1 MTLTRRRILLLLSA
15 LAQVSVSMF
24 GASAPR
30 AAAGQGDRASSPA
43 ADPRGRAITQRYVI
57 VNADDFGEN
66 AAINRG
72 IIEAHERGI
81 VTSASLLLDEP
92 GTDGAVALARQHPSL
107 SLGLHVN
114 LDRLGRGLIGQ
125 ERLTVLA
132 REIERQFN
140 AFTALTGSHPTHI
153 DSHHHVHRQL
163 NVGRLFLRLTQRY
176 GIPLRGFSDAIFM
189 GAFYGQW
196 DFGKIDRSHIGVDYL
211 ITLLGK
217 VAPGFTEIAC
227 HPGYPDPTS
236 DAGYN
241 LEREVELRA
250 LTDPRAKAALG
261 TLDIRLVSYRDYRA
275 VTGLTPTRA
284 GAEPDCQARI
294 AR

>member
-1 MTLTRRRILLLLSA
+1 VTITRRGTLWLLPA
-15 LAQVSVSMF
+15 LAQAVVSIF
-24 GASAPR
+24 AASARP
-30 AAAGQGDRASSPA
+30 ATAGQGDRAPA
-43 ADPRGRAITQRYVI
+43 PFAEPKGRDITQRYLI

-72 IIEAHERGI
+72 IIEAHERGL
-81 VTSASLLLDEP
+81 VTSASLLLDAP
-92 GTDGAVALARQHPSL
+92 GTDAAVALARQHPSL

-114 LDRLGRGLIGQ
+114 LDRTGRGLIGQ

-132 REIERQFN
+132 REIERQFD

-163 NVGRLFLRLTQRY
+163 NVGRLFLRLSQRY

-189 GAFYGQW
+189 GAFYGRW
-196 DFGKIDRSHIGVDYL
+196 EFGKIDRSHIGVDYL

-217 VAPGFTEIAC
+217 VTPGFTEVAC

-241 LEREVELRA
+241 LEREVELRT
-250 LTDPRAKAALG
+250 LTDARAKAALG
-261 TLDIRLVSYRDYRA
+261 ALGIRLVSYRDYRA
-275 VTGLTPTRA
+275 VTGLTPTSA
-284 GAEPDCQARI
+284 GALADCQTRLAR
-294 AR
+294 